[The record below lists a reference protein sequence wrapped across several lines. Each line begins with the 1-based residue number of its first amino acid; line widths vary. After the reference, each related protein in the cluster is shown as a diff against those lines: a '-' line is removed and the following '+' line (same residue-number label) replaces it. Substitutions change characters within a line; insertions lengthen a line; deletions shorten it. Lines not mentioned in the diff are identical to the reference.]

1 MTRTKSTAANR
12 GSRNGK
18 TATPAVT
25 PAVTQGRGQG
35 RTRTAIAEPPFH
47 PPTTT
52 EGLDGA
58 MRALALALDKKA
70 LDPVLLDVRTL
81 CSFCNYQLVLSGR
94 SDRQVDA
101 IAEGISVGLKAEGLR
116 PLGAE
121 GARTGQWSLLDY
133 GDFVVHVF
141 LHAAREHY
149 DLEGLWSDAPR
160 VPIEVPDDARL
171 PAGESYD
178 GTSRF
183 GEAPR

>member
-1 MTRTKSTAANR
+1 MTRTKSIAGKR
-12 GSRNGK
+12 GSGAGAPK
-18 TATPAVT
+18 
-25 PAVTQGRGQG
+25 TQGKSR
-35 RTRTAIAEPPFH
+35 AAVAEEAPP
-47 PPTTT
+47 PAPVTT

-70 LDPVLLDVRTL
+70 LDPVLLDVREL
-81 CSFCNYQLVLSGR
+81 CSFCNYQLVVSGR

-101 IAEGISVGLKAEGLR
+101 IADGIAAGLKAEGLR

-121 GARTGQWSLLDY
+121 GARSGQWSLLDY

-149 DLEGLWSDAPR
+149 NLEGLWSDAPR
-160 VPIEVPDDARL
+160 VPIEVPEEARL

-178 GTSRF
+178 DAPRF
-183 GEAPR
+183 GEAQR